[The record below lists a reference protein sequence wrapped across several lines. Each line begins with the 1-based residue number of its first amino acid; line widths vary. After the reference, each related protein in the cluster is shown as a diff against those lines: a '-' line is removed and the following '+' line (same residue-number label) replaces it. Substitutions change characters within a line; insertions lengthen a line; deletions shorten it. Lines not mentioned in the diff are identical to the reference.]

1 MKTKA
6 WLILVIWL
14 AICQLPSIL
23 GVQFV
28 YTNMVWYN
36 TLLHPHWTPP
46 GVVFGMVW
54 AALYVLL
61 GISAFLAFR
70 EKLYRNAMMLFVG
83 QLALNAC
90 WTPLFFG
97 AHSLT
102 GGLILIVA
110 MLAEFIFLLRA
121 FGKINTASAWLL
133 VPYGVWL
140 LFATYLTAAT
150 WWLN

>member
-1 MKTKA
+1 MK
-6 WLILVIWL
+6 LITLFQWIVWV
-14 AICQLPSIL
+14 AIAQLPGIL

-28 YTNMVWYN
+28 YPNMTWYN
-36 TLLHPHWTPP
+36 SLIQPRFTPP
-46 GVVFGMVW
+46 DAVFGIVW
-54 AALYVLL
+54 AVLYVLL
-61 GISAFLAFR
+61 GTGAFWAFR
-70 EKLYRNAMMLFVG
+70 EKLHSRAMMLFIG

-90 WTPLFFG
+90 WTPIFFG

-110 MLAEFIFLLRA
+110 MLVEFIFLLRA

-133 VPYGVWL
+133 TPYGAWL
-140 LFATYLTAAT
+140 AFATYLTAAT